1 MAITKETKI
10 EKMIETNIEKLKKEH
25 RRLDLE
31 IQDLVNSEPYNEDLI
46 KKMKNQKLLLK
57 NQILKIENQK

>member
-1 MAITKETKI
+1 
-10 EKMIETNIEKLKKEH
+10 MIETNIEKLKKEH

-31 IQDLVNSEPYNEDLI
+31 IQELVKSEPYNEDLI

-57 NQILKIENQK
+57 NQILKIENQKCKS

>member
-1 MAITKETKI
+1 
-10 EKMIETNIEKLKKEH
+10 MIETNIEKLKKEH

-31 IQDLVNSEPYNEDLI
+31 IQELVKSEPYNEDLI
-46 KKMKNQKLLLK
+46 KKKKNQKLLLK